1 MPLCHEN
8 FIKTKNLL
16 TKRENY
22 KNSVTPLLSQKTKNR
37 LMRESH
43 NLTAM
48 PLLSTNNLKQTKM
61 PKRESRNI
69 TATPYCHKK
78 LLM

>member
-69 TATPYCHKK
+69 TATP
-78 LLM
+78 LLS